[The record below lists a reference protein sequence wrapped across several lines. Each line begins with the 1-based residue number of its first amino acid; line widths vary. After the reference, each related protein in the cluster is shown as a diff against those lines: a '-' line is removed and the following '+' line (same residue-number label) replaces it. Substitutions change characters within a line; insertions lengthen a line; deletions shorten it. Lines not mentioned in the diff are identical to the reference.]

1 MQKPETKSFPL
12 LKEGKKSTMIIIIII
27 IIPKSF

>member
-1 MQKPETKSFPL
+1 MQKPETKSFAL